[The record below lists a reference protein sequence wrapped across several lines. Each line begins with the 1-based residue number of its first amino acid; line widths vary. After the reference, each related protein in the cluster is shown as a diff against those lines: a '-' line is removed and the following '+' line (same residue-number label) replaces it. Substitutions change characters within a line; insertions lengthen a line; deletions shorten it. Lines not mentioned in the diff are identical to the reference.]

1 MQAFPCTAAAL
12 SHAVGLAKS
21 TQPSLKN
28 KKKEIDAI

>member
-12 SHAVGLAKS
+12 GHAVGLAKS

-28 KKKEIDAI
+28 KKQIDAI